1 MLGMNKSLGM
11 VIAICLAGLQFLAVL
26 AVVFSSYISSERALI
41 GHARDLLHDVGVNTI
56 EHSRWFL
63 RPAKD
68 AAELAARLAENQVIV
83 SEDLS
88 QLEQFLFQQLR
99 LASQFSGLY
108 YGAEDGSFVFVMRS
122 PDGPG
127 PFRTK
132 FISTEN
138 GARKVELVW
147 RDADFRIVETRRDDA
162 DPYDPRTRPWFVRA
176 KDTRETVWTDPYI
189 FYSSQQ
195 PGITLSAPVQNTT
208 GEVKGVVGVD
218 IEIGM
223 ISHFL
228 ARLQIGD
235 RGRALIINRNGDVIA
250 HPLIDLIRTTN
261 VDGTLRFVNIADFD
275 DPVARTAFSAI
286 AAGGGQVGSE
296 APSEFSYE
304 GEQYVTAILPM
315 PGEILPWT
323 IAVYAPEDDFT
334 AAIKRNRAM
343 NIWIAAAVALVTG
356 LISLA
361 LANAIHKPFR
371 DFALRSAM
379 LSRGEIDPNEKLPRT
394 YHELERANAALSEQI
409 VARQRSEA
417 EYRQTFRLAPQGVAH
432 VVPGSG
438 AFIRANERFCAI
450 SGYSAGELAHMH
462 LTDLAAPEDL
472 PVWRSVALKDA
483 SVAVHRQIRCR
494 RKDGEVIWVSINAI
508 LIHGQGQEPLYTVV
522 TMDDITYKKRAE
534 GQIQQ
539 LSREL
544 SHLSR
549 GNTMGQMAAGLAHEL
564 NQPLTSIAQNADTAL
579 HLLGQKPTDVAELNE
594 ILSEISQQS
603 LRSGEIIRA
612 LRGFI
617 MRDEGA
623 RIAFDFGMLLTQTM
637 LLVQAEAT
645 EAGVTIETTVPAD
658 MPMLEGNRVQVAQV
672 LVNLLRN
679 AIEAMSTGVDTDRL
693 VTVRAT
699 AHGRQAMIEVEDN
712 GPGISPDI
720 ALFTQFDT
728 SKPNGMGLGLSIC
741 RSIVEA
747 NGGTLIHDDSYVG
760 GARFCFTLPVAR
772 EARDVT
778 EHPETK
784 EHLAEGADAT

>member
-1 MLGMNKSLGM
+1 
-11 VIAICLAGLQFLAVL
+11 
-26 AVVFSSYISSERALI
+26 
-41 GHARDLLHDVGVNTI
+41 
-56 EHSRWFL
+56 
-63 RPAKD
+63 
-68 AAELAARLAENQVIV
+68 
-83 SEDLS
+83 
-88 QLEQFLFQQLR
+88 
-99 LASQFSGLY
+99 
-108 YGAEDGSFVFVMRS
+108 
-122 PDGPG
+122 
-127 PFRTK
+127 
-132 FISTEN
+132 
-138 GARKVELVW
+138 
-147 RDADFRIVETRRDDA
+147 
-162 DPYDPRTRPWFVRA
+162 
-176 KDTRETVWTDPYI
+176 
-189 FYSSQQ
+189 
-195 PGITLSAPVQNTT
+195 
-208 GEVKGVVGVD
+208 
-218 IEIGM
+218 
-223 ISHFL
+223 
-228 ARLQIGD
+228 
-235 RGRALIINRNGDVIA
+235 
-250 HPLIDLIRTTN
+250 
-261 VDGTLRFVNIADFD
+261 
-275 DPVARTAFSAI
+275 
-286 AAGGGQVGSE
+286 
-296 APSEFSYE
+296 
-304 GEQYVTAILPM
+304 
-315 PGEILPWT
+315 
-323 IAVYAPEDDFT
+323 
-334 AAIKRNRAM
+334 
-343 NIWIAAAVALVTG
+343 
-356 LISLA
+356 
-361 LANAIHKPFR
+361 
-371 DFALRSAM
+371 
-379 LSRGEIDPNEKLPRT
+379 KLPRT

-417 EYRQTFRLAPQGVAH
+417 EYLQTFRLAPQGVAH

-534 GQIQQ
+534 GQIRQ

-564 NQPLTSIAQNADTAL
+564 NQPLTAIAQNADTAL